1 MRLRNS
7 TLLLVT
13 ITLLLGAGCSRR
25 KVNIESALV
34 DQVISEFA
42 TERFVHYLRGGAPR
56 SNRELLEKV
65 LARHSVRYT
74 EFVAPFRRFQPEVF
88 ERLLGQQPAPR

>member
-1 MRLRNS
+1 MRLQTS
-7 TLLLVT
+7 TLIAMTLV
-13 ITLLLGAGCSRR
+13 LLLAAGCGRR

-34 DQVISEFA
+34 DQVIGEFA
-42 TERFVHYLRGGAPR
+42 NERFVHYVRGGAPK

-65 LARHSVRYT
+65 LTRHSVRYT

-88 ERLLGQQPAPR
+88 ERLLGSQSMR